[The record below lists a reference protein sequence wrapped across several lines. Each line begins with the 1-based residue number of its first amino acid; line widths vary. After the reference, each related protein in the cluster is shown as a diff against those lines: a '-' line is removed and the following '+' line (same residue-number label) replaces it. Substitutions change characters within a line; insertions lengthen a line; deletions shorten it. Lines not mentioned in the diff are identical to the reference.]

1 MRVTVQVYWRV
12 SMKPLG
18 LGMGRV
24 GSLPGL
30 GALLISDNDSV

>member
-1 MRVTVQVYWRV
+1 MQVDWRV
-12 SMKPLG
+12 SMKPPR

-30 GALLISDNDSV
+30 GALLISNNDSV